1 MAKRINIPDV
11 TGNITITVRT
21 SAINIENPT
30 VLANMTYGKGI
41 NQTTGVITD
50 NPECW
55 ATVDPV
61 TVKQG
66 KTYQISCDATWIWVY
81 SFDDNDKFKSQL
93 LLGNSVN
100 PQTFTF
106 NTDTTKIRYGCY
118 DPNKQLSHC
127 NLTEASTKINLNN
140 INNMTV
146 NKNESFYINY
156 STNISAVKHEFS
168 WDGGETYWDKTNEI
182 IAENTINYKYQ
193 HQSETAY
200 DYFDMSIR
208 VTDANGNISIKF
220 FRIDFASSDSVLSNM
235 TYGKGINQTTAIIT
249 DNAEC
254 WATINPITVTQGQSY
269 EIACDAT
276 WVWVYSFDESD
287 NFVSALVT
295 GSDSNPQKY
304 KFTANTSKIRYG
316 CYDPNKQL
324 TYCTLAESSIS
335 SYTIARNLINCS
347 ISNTSTTVNKG
358 ASYSAIISV
367 NNGYV
372 LSNITVT
379 MGGNN
384 ISSTVVNGNNI
395 NIPNVTGDIV
405 ITAIATATSSGET
418 GGGETGSE
426 NNHPKITQT
435 SVIGDIKSSAV
446 YSKYK
451 SFFDDCS
458 DNIIIPGLNSVMVPQ
473 GMCKS
478 GNNIYVSAYDPSGKS
493 YSCVYII
500 NSSTKLLSKTVWLKD
515 NHTHVGG
522 LATDGSYLYV
532 ACSSRG
538 TIGIISLSDL
548 NNSTNNKDISLTYVP
563 VVTDGGNSFTCSYC
577 TYDTARN
584 LLWVGIFDQNNS
596 SYAYGFKTNGTSGL
610 TLKCKIDVPAKTQGL
625 FFDNNYVYYSIS
637 YGRNNNSYIYKC
649 SITQS
654 GTNYKYTKI
663 NTITAPPSSENIF
676 IDNNCIYIL
685 FENAAS
691 YFYGSSDDPS
701 KYPIDRICLYRLNA
715 SSGLKDFPY
724 ANELVNIAKTYWTNA
739 DDEYVSGKSWSQG
752 TTYRSSNT
760 PLSAS
765 CEANMD
771 VTNSFWV
778 AKGGRH
784 YKAIDCSTLVGM
796 ALRGYTYENGPYAN
810 KSQFNAF
817 RTNKNQ
823 TNPSV
828 SWAFAVPRTAA
839 EIGEYCYNKKWIV
852 PLSSIGNSSNNF
864 AGLKKGD
871 LIFWAKKDSN
881 GNYKEPDRFM
891 KISHVAIVYG
901 NSSTYSNRL
910 SVIESTTVTS
920 KVHTLSD
927 GSTVNCGVR
936 IKDIANNKPGE
947 IVLVARIQI

>member
-1 MAKRINIPDV
+1 MAKRINIPNV
-11 TGNITITVRT
+11 TGNIVITVRT
-21 SAINIENPT
+21 SAITSGSSPVI
-30 VLANMTYGKGI
+30 ANMTYGKGI

-66 KTYQISCDATWIWVY
+66 KTYQISCDATWAWVY
-81 SFDDNDKFKSQL
+81 GFDESDNYTSQL

-118 DPNKQLSHC
+118 DPDHILTYC
-127 NLTEASTKINLNN
+127 TLTEASTKINLNN

-182 IAENTINYKYQ
+182 IAEDTINYKYS
-193 HQSETAY
+193 HQSETAH

-220 FRIDFASSDSVLSNM
+220 FRIDFTSSDSVLSNM
-235 TYGKGINQTTAIIT
+235 TYGKGIDQTTAVIT
-249 DNAEC
+249 NNPEC
-254 WATINPITVTQGQSY
+254 WATINPIAVTQGQSY
-269 EIACDAT
+269 TISCDAT

-367 NNGYV
+367 NNEYV

-418 GGGETGSE
+418 GGDTGGSE
-426 NNHPKITQT
+426 NRHPKITQT
-435 SVIGDIKSSAV
+435 SVIGNIKSSAV

-451 SFFDDCS
+451 SFFDNCS
-458 DNIIIPGLNSVMVPQ
+458 NNIIIPGLNTTMVPQ

-478 GNNIYVSAYDPSGKS
+478 NDYIYVSAYERTKSGF
-493 YSCVYII
+493 SCVYII
-500 NSSTKLLSKTVWLKD
+500 NISTGKLVKTVWLKD
-515 NHTHVGG
+515 STNHVGG
-522 LATDGSYLYV
+522 ITTNGTYLYITCGSKIGVV
-532 ACSSRG
+532 ALS
-538 TIGIISLSDL
+538 TI
-548 NNSTNNKDISLTYVP
+548 NNASNNADIELTYMTIKNDVGEK
-563 VVTDGGNSFTCSYC
+563 VKCSTCV
-577 TYDTARN
+577 YDSATN
-584 LLWVGIFDQNNS
+584 LLWVGQFNETSTD
-596 SYAYGFKTNGTSGL
+596 YAYAYTVNGIKSL
-610 TLKCKIDVPAKTQGL
+610 TYNTKIKVPQYTQGL
-625 FFDNNYVYYSIS
+625 FFDGNIVYYSTS
-637 YGRNNNSYIYKC
+637 YGRNRSSNIYKC
-649 SITQS
+649 SVSKS
-654 GTNYKYTKI
+654 GKNYTYTKLK
-663 NTITAPPSSENIF
+663 TIVAPPTSEGIF
-676 IDNNCIYIL
+676 IYNDNLYIL
-685 FENAAS
+685 FENAS
-691 YFYGSSDDPS
+691 RHYMTSDSIP
-701 KYPIDRICLYRLNA
+701 KYPIDRICSYKLKA

-724 ANELVNIAKTYWTNA
+724 ADQLVEIAMTYWRNA
-739 DDEYVSGKSWSQG
+739 DKEYVSGKSWSQG
-752 TTYRSSNT
+752 TTYRSANT
-760 PLSAS
+760 PLSES
-765 CEANMD
+765 CKADMD

-910 SVIESTTVTS
+910 SVIESTTVTN